1 LLTER
6 IRGESGYS
14 LVEVM
19 ASIMLLAIAIIP
31 MVSMFDMGLESST
44 TSSNY
49 DAARAFANER
59 LERVKLLS
67 YAQVRDNFPSASS
80 TPNSTGSY
88 TSMPPLT
95 VPTSAGLPGGST
107 YTVKKQYVTLL
118 DGDSNMTDSST
129 DSGMIRVTITVDWP
143 GSGSITVFGY
153 QSQSAG

>member
-1 LLTER
+1 MLTKR

-19 ASIMLLAIAIIP
+19 ASITILAIAIIP
-31 MVSMFDMGLESST
+31 MVSMFDMGLKSST

-67 YAQVRDNFPSASS
+67 YAQVRDNFPTASS
-80 TPNSTGSY
+80 TPNASGAY
-88 TSMPPLT
+88 TSASLA

-107 YTVKKQYVTLL
+107 YTVNKQYVTLL
-118 DGDSNMTDSST
+118 VDDSSLTNSTT
-129 DSGMIRVTITVDWP
+129 DSGMIRVTITVNWS
-143 GSGSITVFGY
+143 GNGSITVSGY